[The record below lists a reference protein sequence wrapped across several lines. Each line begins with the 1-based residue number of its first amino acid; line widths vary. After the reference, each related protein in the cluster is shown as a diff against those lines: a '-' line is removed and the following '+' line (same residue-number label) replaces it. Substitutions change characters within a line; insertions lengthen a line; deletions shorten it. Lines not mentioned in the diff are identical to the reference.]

1 MTRGNMVDAQMFSTF
16 MATGKHWKSCQ
27 TGSVPDRMLRAAC
40 WLPKQKVLWERFHL
54 FNYFFFFFY
63 GVFIAAFPEWI
74 FLLFKPCSKMK
85 AVRFFF
91 FYRACSRTV
100 TMTNGWDFAWRM
112 QS

>member
-1 MTRGNMVDAQMFSTF
+1 MLPVGFQSKKCC
-16 MATGKHWKSCQ
+16 GKGFIYL
-27 TGSVPDRMLRAAC
+27 TT
-40 WLPKQKVLWERFHL
+40 
-54 FNYFFFFFY
+54 FFFFFY